1 MLLSLWTNWWDDWE
15 AQWKCTFDGKNRT
28 ITVNSAFDSITVTD
42 DIYGAWKEWAKLR
55 DNTKFP
61 PALRVIGGDPVG
73 GGLLAGDIY
82 FLQNGWQVV
91 IPHRVSVSGVLYND
105 DGVDPYVVL
114 DGGGVISTVSNLVQ
128 TATIGGTVS
137 TDIDYDRIETIV
149 QSSVST
155 GVSDVQQTLADINNK
170 LDTLGGDVDLTEV
183 LSDLLVIQKKIDETQ
198 AFVLA
203 SD

>member
-15 AQWKCTFDGKNRT
+15 AQWKCTFDGESKT
-28 ITVNSAFDSITVTD
+28 ITVNSAFDFITVKD
-42 DIYGAWKEWAKLR
+42 DIYSAWKEWVKLR

-82 FLQNGWQVV
+82 FLVNGWQVV
-91 IPHRVSVSGVLYND
+91 INHRVSVSGVLYHD
-105 DGVDPYVVL
+105 DGLDPYLVM

-128 TATIGGTVS
+128 TATTGGSVN
-137 TDIDYDRIETIV
+137 DVDYDRIESIV
-149 QSSVST
+149 QTSVST
-155 GVSDVQQTLADINNK
+155 GVNEVQQTLSIINNK
-170 LDTLGGDVDLTEV
+170 LDTLDVDVDLTDIMN
-183 LSDLLVIQKKIDETQ
+183 DLLLIQKKIDETQ